1 MLFSLRT
8 IFIGVA
14 LLLLAGAGVWY
25 RDDVSRLLS
34 FERTPGRNAPDA
46 TGTAPI
52 GTDIAS
58 PAPVLSSRSTPTSP
72 TVPAESPVGSR
83 TQSLPAAYTGR
94 DPQEVRPID
103 DEVRLFTEA
112 QKNKIYQSIRENG
125 SAVKENPGFFTGWIQ
140 LGVMKKT
147 IGDFEG
153 ARDAWEYASVIQQK
167 NSLSYANLGEL
178 YWRYLREYPKSEKN
192 FRTSIANKPEDEAT
206 YVSLAEL
213 YHYSMP
219 EKYNAAP
226 GALLEGLIAIP
237 ENGTLMRRLAYLYEQ
252 RKDYAAAL
260 EWWRKIAEK
269 NLDDSEVSGKIKI
282 LETKLAAP

>member
-8 IFIGVA
+8 ILIAVA
-14 LLLLAGAGVWY
+14 LLLLVGAGVWY

-34 FERTPGRNAPDA
+34 FERTPGPTIPDA
-46 TGTAPI
+46 TGTVPI

-58 PAPVLSSRSTPTSP
+58 STPLSFSPRTPISP
-72 TVPAESPVGSR
+72 TVSAESPVGSCAP
-83 TQSLPAAYTGR
+83 SLPAYTGR
-94 DPQEVRPID
+94 DPAEVRPVD

-112 QKNKIYQSIRENG
+112 QKNQIYQSIRENG
-125 SAVKENPGFFTGWIQ
+125 SAVKANPGFFTGWIQ

-153 ARDAWEYASVIQQK
+153 ARDAWEYASVIQPK

-192 FRTSIANKPEDEAT
+192 FRTSITHKPDDEAT

-226 GALLEGLIAIP
+226 GVLLEGLTAIP

-252 RKDYAAAL
+252 RKEYAAAL

-269 NLDDSEVSGKIKI
+269 TPDDSEVSGKIKS
-282 LETKLAAP
+282 LEAKIAAQ